1 MKVFILLLITF
12 CVSAVVNAGEI
23 RVYSNGN
30 VRPILVEIGHL
41 YETRNPE
48 WKVQFETGKIEE
60 LKDKLDAG
68 AKADVILG
76 DDKLFEALAD
86 LKDLDVSSKTLLFTN
101 PVVAVSTE
109 ESEGDIPDPK
119 NMNADNFKK
128 IALVSDK
135 SPLGKLVRAY
145 LEPLGLKD
153 APAEKKIEVS
163 DSKAAM
169 DAVKNGEAKW
179 TLVYSSEASKRKI
192 RKLFLVPESSIP
204 AVPYSAAILSRT
216 ENKAQAKQFMEILQ
230 STVGSKFFENAGYLW
245 RGVPS
250 SGTQLPTRP
259 QLEAR
264 SQTQPQTGPQTQTQ
278 TQSQTQTQTQT
289 QTQIQTQAKPQTP
302 TKPGAEKS
310 KKNKKKK
317 PN

>member
-1 MKVFILLLITF
+1 MKNYVLLLIF
-12 CVSAVVNAGEI
+12 LCVSAVSKAGEI
-23 RVYSNGN
+23 HVFSNGN
-30 VRPILVEIGHL
+30 VRPILMEIGHI

-48 WKVQFETGKIEE
+48 WKVLFETGKIQE

-68 AKADVILG
+68 AKADVIVG
-76 DDKLFEALAD
+76 DDKFFEALAD
-86 LKDLDVSSKTLLFTN
+86 SKDIDASSQTLLFTN

-109 ESEGDIPDPK
+109 ESEDEIPDPK
-119 NMNADNFKK
+119 YMNANNFKK
-128 IALVSDK
+128 IALVSEK
-135 SPLGKLVRAY
+135 SPFGKAVRAY

-153 APAEKKIEVS
+153 APAEKKVEVA

-192 RKLFLVPESSIP
+192 RKLFLVPDTSIP
-204 AVPYSAAILSRT
+204 AIAYSAAILNRT
-216 ENKAQAKQFMEILQ
+216 ENKQQAKQFMEILQ
-230 STVGSKFFENAGYLW
+230 STIGSKLFENAGYLW
-245 RGVPS
+245 RGIPS
-250 SGTQLPTRP
+250 SGTQIQTRP
-259 QLEAR
+259 Q
-264 SQTQPQTGPQTQTQ
+264 PQLQ

-289 QTQIQTQAKPQTP
+289 QASTQTQ
-302 TKPGAEKS
+302 TKPHTMTKSSSSEKS

>member
-1 MKVFILLLITF
+1 MKKFALLLTVF
-12 CVSAVVNAGEI
+12 CVSAIASAGELH
-23 RVYSNGN
+23 VFSNGN

-41 YETRNPE
+41 YESKNPD
-48 WKVQFETGKIEE
+48 WKVEFETGKIQE

-68 AKADVILG
+68 AKADVVLG
-76 DDKLFEALAD
+76 DDKFFEALED
-86 LKDLDVSSKTLLFTN
+86 LKVLDASTQTLLFTN

-109 ESEGDIPDPK
+109 ESENEIPDPK
-119 NMNADNFKK
+119 DMNADNFKK
-128 IALVSDK
+128 IALVSEK

-153 APAEKKIEVS
+153 APAEKKVEVT

-179 TLVYSSEASKRKI
+179 ALVYSSDASKRKI
-192 RKLFLVPESSIP
+192 RKLFMVPDSSIP
-204 AVPYSAAILSRT
+204 AIPFSAAIVNRS
-216 ENKAQAKQFMEILQ
+216 ENKAQAKQFMEVLQ
-230 STVGSKFFENAGYLW
+230 STIGSKFFENAGYLW

-250 SGTQLPTRP
+250 SGTQLQTRP
-259 QLEAR
+259 QLERR

-278 TQSQTQTQTQT
+278 TQTQTQM
-289 QTQIQTQAKPQTP
+289 KPQTP
-302 TKPGAEKS
+302 TKHTEKEKEKS
-310 KKNKKKK
+310 KKKKKK